1 MTGEEKMSTT
11 SFGKYG
17 EDLAT
22 EFLRSH
28 GYKIIE
34 RNFRIRGGELDII
47 ALENNTLIYIEVKT
61 RTSHQFGLPLE
72 SVTPYKIK
80 FLERCAKFY
89 RNARKNLP
97 LAERIDVVTVDLT
110 TGKPIIELIKNA
122 SG

>member
-1 MTGEEKMSTT
+1 MTTT

-17 EDLAT
+17 EDLAA
-22 EFLRSH
+22 EFLKSH

-47 ALENNTLIYIEVKT
+47 ALENNTLIYVEVKT
-61 RTSHQFGLPLE
+61 RTSHRFGRPEE
-72 SVTPYKIK
+72 SITPYKIK

-89 RNARKNLP
+89 RNARKKLP

-110 TGKPIIELIKNA
+110 SGKPVIEIIKNA
-122 SG
+122 SF